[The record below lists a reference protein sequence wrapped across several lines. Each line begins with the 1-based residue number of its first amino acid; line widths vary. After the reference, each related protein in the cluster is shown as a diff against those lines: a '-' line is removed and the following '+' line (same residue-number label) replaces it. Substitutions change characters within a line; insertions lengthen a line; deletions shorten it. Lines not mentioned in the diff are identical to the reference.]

1 VFLLTYKI
9 YLTIYL
15 LSTEDIS
22 PPLIAPQ
29 SSISAAISPSSYNQ
43 LNSSIPAEEDLA
55 LARQIFAT
63 KSIDKLISDSELPD
77 HALKKSLGP
86 VSLTAL
92 GVGIVIGSG
101 IFTVI
106 GTAIGGN
113 PSKISDWKGSP
124 IIDLLLHHGAV
135 AGRPGAGPALAI
147 SLLLVAAVCC
157 CTGLCYAELASM
169 IPIAGSAYTYTYAVL
184 GELIAWVIGWDLILE
199 YAFANMSVSVGFAA
213 HLVDLLDWLHIH
225 LNPKWLSPA
234 FLPQGLQD
242 LAGNTIFAPGWH
254 RGFDIPAFLVVCILT
269 AVLVIGIRES
279 ARTNN
284 IMVMVKIAA
293 ILAFVFFGL
302 SFIHPGNYHPF
313 VPNGI
318 SGVLAGGSIIFF
330 TYIGFDAV
338 STASE
343 ECKNPQRD
351 VPIGIIATLI
361 VCTILYVGVSLT
373 LTGIVNWHTINPD
386 DGAPVVNALKRLSL
400 QPGGH
405 RLHFVRLF
413 VLLGAILGMLSSI
426 MVGQYGQARIWFA
439 MSRDRLLPTAF
450 SKVHPRFRTPAFSTI
465 VAGILVAIP
474 AGLFDVGSLA
484 EMSNIG
490 TLFAFV
496 LVSIGVLVLRHKQPD
511 RHRGFRVPGGPLF
524 PILSILFCALL
535 MAGLPAIT
543 WVRFFVWL
551 IIGLFVYYF
560 YSRKRSEFYKP

>member
-1 VFLLTYKI
+1 LV
-9 YLTIYL
+9 
-15 LSTEDIS
+15 
-22 PPLIAPQ
+22 
-29 SSISAAISPSSYNQ
+29 
-43 LNSSIPAEEDLA
+43 
-55 LARQIFAT
+55 
-63 KSIDKLISDSELPD
+63 
-77 HALKKSLGP
+77 
-86 VSLTAL
+86 
-92 GVGIVIGSG
+92 
-101 IFTVI
+101 
-106 GTAIGGN
+106 
-113 PSKISDWKGSP
+113 
-124 IIDLLLHHGAV
+124 
-135 AGRPGAGPALAI
+135 
-147 SLLLVAAVCC
+147 LVAIVCC
-157 CTGLCYAELASM
+157 FTGLCYAELASM
-169 IPIAGSAYTYTYAVL
+169 IPIAGSAYTYSYAIM
-184 GELIAWVIGWDLILE
+184 GELIAWIIGWDLILE

-213 HLVDLLDWLHIH
+213 HLVDLLDWLHIR
-225 LNPKWLSPA
+225 LDPKWLSPA

-242 LAGNTIFAPGWH
+242 LAGNPIFPAGWH
-254 RGFDIPAFLVVCILT
+254 RGFDIPAFLVVGILT
-269 AVLVIGIRES
+269 VVLVIGIRES

-284 IMVMVKIAA
+284 IMVMIKIAA

-313 VPNGI
+313 VPNGV

-361 VCTILYVGVSLT
+361 VCTILYIGVSLT

-386 DGAPVVNALKRLSL
+386 DGAPVVNALNRLSL
-400 QPGGH
+400 EPGGH

-413 VLLGAILGMLSSI
+413 VLIGAILGMLSSI

-439 MSRDRLLPTAF
+439 MSRDRLLPNAF

-496 LVSIGVLVLRHKQPD
+496 LVSIGVLVLRHKQPE
-511 RHRGFRVPGGPLF
+511 RHRGFRVPGGPIF
-524 PILSILFCALL
+524 PILSVFFCGLL

-551 IIGLFVYYF
+551 VIGLFVYVF
-560 YSRKRSEFYKP
+560 YSRKRSEFYKG